1 MFRDKSSGFRSSSRS
16 AEPGATGDADML
28 LEKKSNRAEA
38 LASPSCD
45 MIVAGAP
52 PTGAGAAGESVYRR
66 TLSKNEILRFLPERN
81 RLARWLRSRSTSFLM
96 WFPTKIG
103 PIVYRYSNTCALCKV
118 LFRERS
124 AYKCG
129 DRLEFQINGLNL

>member
-1 MFRDKSSGFRSSSRS
+1 MLRDKSSGFRSSSRS

-45 MIVAGAP
+45 MIVARRRVG
-52 PTGAGAAGESVYRR
+52 TDRR
-66 TLSKNEILRFLPERN
+66 TLSKMNYSDFWRET
-81 RLARWLRSRSTSFLM
+81 LARWLRSRSTSFLM
-96 WFPTKIG
+96 WFSTKIV
-103 PIVYRYSNTCALCKV
+103 PILYRYSNTCALCKE

-124 AYKCG
+124 TYKCG